1 MSAIL
6 NTKRAAERKLLTLG
20 FPVAFENV
28 DFTPNTGV
36 YLKTQFQIQSPDD
49 PVIGDT
55 YYRERI
61 NFQVFVT
68 DDLGKGT
75 ANALTVAEAVRNLFE
90 KSSFMDESGTHI
102 YVLSTP
108 RISGSAVTKDR
119 LVVPVIIDLVAE
131 VFN

>member
-28 DFTPNTGV
+28 EFTPNTGV
-36 YLKTQFQIQSPDD
+36 YLKSQFQVQNPDD
-49 PVIGDT
+49 PVIGDK

-68 DDLGKGT
+68 DDLGQGT
-75 ANALTVAEAVRNLFE
+75 ANALTVAEAVRALFT
-90 KSSFMDESGTHI
+90 KGSFMDEAGTHI
-102 YVLSTP
+102 YVLDTP
-108 RISGSAVTKDR
+108 RISGSSVTKER
-119 LVVPVIIDLVAE
+119 LVVPVMISLVAE

>member
-6 NTKRAAERKLLTLG
+6 NTKRAAERKVSTLG
-20 FPVAFENV
+20 YPVAFENV

-36 YLKTQFQIQSPDD
+36 YLKTQFQVQNPDD
-49 PVIGDT
+49 PVIGDR

-61 NFQVFVT
+61 TFQVFVT

-75 ANALTVAEAVRNLFE
+75 ANALTVAETVRALFAKGE
-90 KSSFMDESGTHI
+90 TFDEAGTKI
-102 YVLSTP
+102 YVLNTP
-108 RISGSAVTKDR
+108 KISGVLVAKDR
-119 LVVPVIIDLVAE
+119 LVVPIIIDLVAE

>member
-6 NTKRAAERKLLTLG
+6 NTKRAAERKLSTLG

-49 PVIGDT
+49 PVIGDK

-61 NFQVFVT
+61 SFQVFVT

-75 ANALTVAEAVRNLFE
+75 ANALSVAESVRNLFE
-90 KSSFMDESGTHI
+90 KGSYMDESGTHI
-102 YVLSTP
+102 YVLNTP
-108 RISGSAVTKDR
+108 KISGVVVTKER
-119 LVVPVIIDLVAE
+119 LVIPILIDLVAE